1 MNETIVTV
9 VGNAVDAPTYRQL
22 ENGTSVCH
30 FRVAS
35 TARRFDRA
43 SQRWGDGDSLFLK
56 VSCWRQLAD
65 NVNQS
70 VQKGDPIVVTG
81 RIFTRSY
88 EAEGQRRSSY
98 ELEALSLGHDLTR
111 GVSEFRRAVRTMPT
125 HEVTGRAGDSAVGE
139 EAEPGAEEMFP
150 EGPGFGVEEGPDSAS
165 PVRTT
170 TESDD

>member
-9 VGNAVDAPTYRQL
+9 VGNAVDDPNYRQL
-22 ENGTSVCH
+22 DNGTSVCN

-43 SQRWGDGDSLFLK
+43 SQRWEDGDSFFLK
-56 VSCWRQLAD
+56 VTCWRQLAD

-70 VQKGDPIVVTG
+70 LRKGDPIVVTG

-98 ELEALSLGHDLTR
+98 ELDALSLGHDLAR
-111 GVSEFRRAVRTMPT
+111 GVSEFRRTVRVMPT
-125 HEVTGRAGDSAVGE
+125 HEVVGPADGRTTGEGNEPEFAEDSAEAFTE
-139 EAEPGAEEMFP
+139 EERKAER
-150 EGPGFGVEEGPDSAS
+150 S
-165 PVRTT
+165 PSLAATG
-170 TESDD
+170 